1 MDDQRP
7 EDATKRAAFPRHSV
21 MPRVCVADARQ
32 QMRTFLAE
40 TLEDL
45 GCVTRECVHVA
56 ELSAELGTRPP
67 DLVVI
72 GSSAG
77 GIEACEMVEL
87 LAAKE
92 FGGQVLV
99 LGPRASPMVT
109 AIQDLGAKLGL
120 AMLPLLPTP
129 LQPRRFAQLYRRAP
143 AHRTAST
150 AFGGRGRGV
159 ARGLSRTLVSA
170 QDRYAHARPE
180 RRRSPRAD
188 SSSDFGSRAA
198 GICHARE
205 W

>member
-7 EDATKRAAFPRHSV
+7 EDATKLAAFPRHSV

-109 AIQDLGAKLGL
+109 AIQDLGAKLG
-120 AMLPLLPTP
+120 
-129 LQPRRFAQLYRRAP
+129 
-143 AHRTAST
+143 
-150 AFGGRGRGV
+150 
-159 ARGLSRTLVSA
+159 TLVSA

-188 SSSDFGSRAA
+188 ASSDFGGRAA